1 MRRLINLLFFQSFI
15 VKINRRDLDNYL
27 IYALL
32 IVPSTKKIY
41 FFSLTLISPAN
52 EFFANTLIENILMK
66 THTIQKLVLI
76 TLITLSASVFA
87 GEKIN
92 WTGPYVGVDAGYS
105 WGRDNNLQPPGE
117 GTVSGWFAKNKPK
130 GGLIGINAGYDF
142 LLNDKWLVGLGADF
156 KTYNADEK
164 AQQYDLADLTDL
176 CCSIKSSVE
185 NKFSVLAKAGY
196 LVNDKVLLYVNG
208 GWANAQIKRS
218 YMDTFFDYAD
228 SRKNWQDG
236 WTMGLGGEF
245 NFYQNIAAKIEYRY
259 TDLGNKTVPNVFD
272 GNWGKQLQDLHQ
284 NELTAGITY
293 RF

>member
-1 MRRLINLLFFQSFI
+1 M
-15 VKINRRDLDNYL
+15 KNR
-27 IYALL
+27 ALANFVL
-32 IVPSTKKIY
+32 ASIIA
-41 FFSLTLISPAN
+41 IS
-52 EFFANTLIENILMK
+52 
-66 THTIQKLVLI
+66 
-76 TLITLSASVFA
+76 SSVFA

-105 WGRDNNLQPPGE
+105 WGRDNNFQPPGE
-117 GTVSGWFAKNKPK
+117 GTSDAWFAKNKPK

-156 KTYNADEK
+156 KTYNADDK
-164 AQQYDLADLTDL
+164 AQQYGLLDLTDL
-176 CCSIKSSVE
+176 CCSIKSSIE

-218 YMDTFFDYAD
+218 YMQTSIDYAD

-272 GNWGKQLQDLHQ
+272 GDWGKQLQDLHQ
-284 NELTAGITY
+284 NELTAGIIY

>member
-1 MRRLINLLFFQSFI
+1 
-15 VKINRRDLDNYL
+15 
-27 IYALL
+27 
-32 IVPSTKKIY
+32 
-41 FFSLTLISPAN
+41 
-52 EFFANTLIENILMK
+52 MK

-218 YMDTFFDYAD
+218 YMDTDFDYAD